1 MIALIR
7 AVRAWSLLLAGLLL
21 ATQAASAQEDPAP
34 QPADVPAEAPA
45 EPVSGGM
52 SFDLNSVLV
61 ATFEASQPFLDT
73 EAERVRH
80 LVEDALAQ
88 GYVVVKMDE
97 VPPFTDYSADIYLRS
112 CPQGQYIGCVF
123 VVGGRA
129 QTDWTIGGRVTAV
142 EGGYQVFL
150 SFIRVGEAKLKLEFD
165 VVLDGSNDAEF
176 QEGVIKTMD
185 ALVNDN
191 VKDLDLRDDPEA
203 VRAQAAEAAKRE
215 QMSRDFSTGNE
226 FQQDDQ
232 RGDVGL
238 DAYVDGERD
247 RGAARDRSSEED
259 LEEDPG
265 TSASRETGHVTSRD
279 LADMQERGGMTPW
292 ERAGLTK
299 GQYRLYRNS
308 NIKLRDFKAKLQGRK
323 GEILIGVGMNVSSGS
338 WGQYH
343 ETFFVQDG
351 AANTQNIKSS
361 DIVAQVGTLY
371 TQKALA
377 LGGVFDLGVGLI
389 PWLEL
394 RLFAGLHAAPFQYRF
409 DKQTLAGDT
418 VVAGDLKD
426 PDSRS
431 VTTMHVGLK
440 LNFVPMPAY
449 PARPTLG
456 LGVSYWQGT
465 ALNKLVQVPTYLAAS
480 QFKPLAALYLDAQPG
495 VEVSAGKFVA
505 IYARADID
513 IPVFDFGRTITVASK
528 NTDALTRLPAAATAP
543 ALGIGGSLGLTMRIR
558 VAGDR

>member
-1 MIALIR
+1 MSVMFRFARAFALLITGAL
-7 AVRAWSLLLAGLLL
+7 AVAQPA
-21 ATQAASAQEDPAP
+21 AAQDDASADPGA
-34 QPADVPAEAPA
+34 A
-45 EPVSGGM
+45 GGM

-61 ATFEASQPFLDT
+61 ATFEASQPFLET

-80 LVEDALAQ
+80 LVEETLAE

-142 EGGYQVFL
+142 EGGYQVFM
-150 SFIRVGEAKLKLEFD
+150 SFIKVGEAKLKLEFD
-165 VVLDGSNDAEF
+165 VVLDGSNDVEF
-176 QEGVIKTMD
+176 QEGVVKTMD
-185 ALVNDN
+185 ALVNDT
-191 VKDLDLRDDPEA
+191 VTDLDLRDDPEA
-203 VRAQAAEAAKRE
+203 QRAQAAEAAKRE

-238 DAYVDGERD
+238 DAYVTEDGRD
-247 RGAARDRSSEED
+247 RARDED
-259 LEEDPG
+259 LEEEADRDAP
-265 TSASRETGHVTSRD
+265 TRESGHVTSAE
-279 LADMQERGGMTPW
+279 LQAMQERGGMTPW

-308 NIKLRDFKAKLQGRK
+308 NTKLRDFKAKLQGRK

-343 ETFFVQDG
+343 ETFFVQ
-351 AANTQNIKSS
+351 AADANPQNVKPN
-361 DIVAQVGTLY
+361 DIVAQVATIY

-377 LGGVFDLGVGLI
+377 LGGQFDLGVGLL

-409 DKQTLAGDT
+409 YKEIEGVEAQ
-418 VVAGDLKD
+418 LKE
-426 PDSRS
+426 PDGRS
-431 VTTMHVGLK
+431 VSTMQVGLK
-440 LNFVPMPAY
+440 INFVPMPAY
-449 PARPTLG
+449 PARPTFG

-465 ALNKLVQVPTYLAAS
+465 SLNKLVQVPDYLAAS
-480 QFKPLAALYLDAQPG
+480 QFKPLAALYVDAQPG
-495 VEVSAGKFVA
+495 LEVSAGKFVA

-513 IPVFDFGRTITVASK
+513 IPVFGFGRTVTVATKDTS
-528 NTDALTRLPAAATAP
+528 ALSRLPDPATA
-543 ALGIGGSLGLTMRIR
+543 AGIGIGGSLGLTLRIR

>member
-7 AVRAWSLLLAGLLL
+7 AVRAWSLLVAGLLFV
-21 ATQAASAQEDPAP
+21 TQAANAQDDLSD
-34 QPADVPAEAPA
+34 QPGAEPT

-129 QTDWTIGGRVTAV
+129 QTDWTIGGKVTAV

-203 VRAQAAEAAKRE
+203 ARAQAAEAAKRE
-215 QMSRDFSTGNE
+215 QMSRDFSSGNE

-232 RGDVGL
+232 RGDVGV

-259 LEEDPG
+259 LEEDSSP
-265 TSASRETGHVTSRD
+265 APRESGHVTSRD
-279 LADMQERGGMTPW
+279 LSDMQERGGMTPW

-351 AANTQNIKSS
+351 AANTQNVKPS

-371 TQKALA
+371 TKKALA
-377 LGGVFDLGVGLI
+377 LGGVFDVGVGLA

-394 RLFAGLHAAPFQYRF
+394 RVFAGLHSAPFQYRF

-449 PARPTLG
+449 PARPTFA

-465 ALNKLVQVPTYLAAS
+465 ALSKLVQVPTYLAAS
-480 QFKPLAALYLDAQPG
+480 QFKPLATLYVDAQPG

-528 NTDALTRLPAAATAP
+528 NTDALTRFPDPATAP
-543 ALGIGGSLGLTMRIR
+543 SFGIGGSLGLTMRIR

>member
-7 AVRAWSLLLAGLLL
+7 AVRACLFLVAGLLL
-21 ATQAASAQEDPAP
+21 TAQVASAQEDPEA
-34 QPADVPAEAPA
+34 QPADAPA

-129 QTDWTIGGRVTAV
+129 QTDWTIGGRITAV

-165 VVLDGSNDAEF
+165 VVLDGTNDPEF
-176 QEGVIKTMD
+176 EEGVVKTMD

-203 VRAQAAEAAKRE
+203 ARAQAAEAAKRE
-215 QMSRDFSTGNE
+215 QMSRDFSSGNE

-247 RGAARDRSSEED
+247 RGASRDRSSEQD
-259 LEEDPG
+259 LEDDGDQSPAN
-265 TSASRETGHVTSRD
+265 SDSGHVTAQD
-279 LADMQERGGMTPW
+279 LAAMQERGGMTPW

-351 AANTQNIKSS
+351 AANTQNIKPS

-377 LGGVFDLGVGLI
+377 LGGAFDLGVGLV

-394 RLFAGLHAAPFQYRF
+394 RVFAGLHSAPFQYRF

-440 LNFVPMPAY
+440 LGFVPMPAY
-449 PARPTLG
+449 PARPTFAV
-456 LGVSYWQGT
+456 GVSYWQGT
-465 ALNKLVQVPTYLAAS
+465 ALTKLVQVPTYLAAS
-480 QFKPLAALYLDAQPG
+480 QFKPLAALYIDAQPG
-495 VEVSAGKFVA
+495 LEVSAGKFVA

-528 NTDALTRLPAAATAP
+528 NTDTLTRLPDPATP
-543 ALGIGGSLGLTMRIR
+543 PSFGVGGSLGLTMRIR

>member
-7 AVRAWSLLLAGLLL
+7 AVRAWSLLVAGLLFV
-21 ATQAASAQEDPAP
+21 TQAANAQDDLSDQPGSEPTEPA
-34 QPADVPAEAPA
+34 
-45 EPVSGGM
+45 SGGM

-129 QTDWTIGGRVTAV
+129 QTDWTIGGKVTAV

-176 QEGVIKTMD
+176 QEGVTKTMD

-203 VRAQAAEAAKRE
+203 ARAQAAEAAKRE
-215 QMSRDFSTGNE
+215 QMSRDFSSGNE

-232 RGDVGL
+232 RGDVGV

-259 LEEDPG
+259 LEDD
-265 TSASRETGHVTSRD
+265 ASPAARESGHVTSRD
-279 LADMQERGGMTPW
+279 LSDMQERGGMTPW

-351 AANTQNIKSS
+351 AANTQNVKPS
-361 DIVAQVGTLY
+361 DIKAEAATLY
-371 TQKALA
+371 TKKALA
-377 LGGVFDLGVGLI
+377 LGGVFDLGVGLV

-394 RLFAGLHAAPFQYRF
+394 RVFAGLHSAPFQYRF

-449 PARPTLG
+449 PARPTFA

-465 ALNKLVQVPTYLAAS
+465 ALSKLVQVPTYLAAS
-480 QFKPLAALYLDAQPG
+480 QFKPLATLYVDAQPG

-513 IPVFDFGRTITVASK
+513 IPVFGFGRTLNVASK
-528 NTDALTRLPAAATAP
+528 NTDALTRFPDSATA
-543 ALGIGGSLGLTMRIR
+543 ASLGIGGSLGLTMRIR